1 MAWIFWNFRNL
12 WPQQKPLTDCHAPRN
27 TGLWLQE
34 QPMPNDSPEDNRVYC
49 KAYYERVK
57 LDPAKLA
64 DRQAKRAA
72 AQRLR
77 RAKQRGKE

>member
-1 MAWIFWNFRNL
+1 
-12 WPQQKPLTDCHAPRN
+12 
-27 TGLWLQE
+27 
-34 QPMPNDSPEDNRVYC
+34 MPNDSPEDNRVYC